1 MQSLGEKSVANGHRK
16 RANQSQNEGFEG
28 WREFCREKVLWFQTV
43 ASRSSTTGPRALR
56 RGRVSNGESVRGG
69 QAGPGILN
77 QRLLSDWAAALY
89 FYFIAVL
96 GTVAFFLTYF
106 FYGRR
111 HTTLLAG
118 LLFEIY
124 CY

>member
-1 MQSLGEKSVANGHRK
+1 MDIASAPIRAKTKGSKVGENFAEK
-16 RANQSQNEGFEG
+16 RSFGSKPLPAE
-28 WREFCREKVLWFQTV
+28 
-43 ASRSSTTGPRALR
+43 APPRALR

-69 QAGPGILN
+69 QPGPGIWH
-77 QRLLSDWAAALY
+77 QRLLSDRAAALY
-89 FYFIAVL
+89 FILSQHWNSV
-96 GTVAFFLTYF
+96 GTAAFFLTYF

>member
-1 MQSLGEKSVANGHRK
+1 MDIASAPIRAKTKGSKVGENFAEK
-16 RANQSQNEGFEG
+16 RSFGSKPLPAE
-28 WREFCREKVLWFQTV
+28 
-43 ASRSSTTGPRALR
+43 APPRALR

-96 GTVAFFLTYF
+96 GTVAIFLTYF